1 MRTIN
6 VNFIAAF
13 NVLKTF
19 LPDIL
24 ETGEGGT
31 FVTVSSVLA
40 HFCPASLSDYAAS
53 KAALSA
59 MHNSLV
65 MELRQSGHDNVK
77 ALLVETGQIGTG
89 LFDGLETPSRFLAPV
104 LETREV
110 AKEIVARIDAGD
122 GGVLRMPFYAGWVS
136 WYSVL
141 PASLQRLVR
150 WMSRID
156 TVVAASKLGSK
167 EHKEW

>member
-1 MRTIN
+1 M
-6 VNFIAAF
+6 
-13 NVLKTF
+13 
-19 LPDIL
+19 

-65 MELRQSGHDNVK
+65 MELRQSGHKNVK
-77 ALLVETGQIGTG
+77 ALLVETGQIGTR

-110 AKEIVARIDAGD
+110 AKEIIGKIDAGE
-122 GGVLRMPFYAGWVS
+122 GGLLRMPFYAGWVS
-136 WYSVL
+136 WHGIL
-141 PASLQRLVR
+141 PETVQLIVR
-150 WMSRID
+150 WISQID
-156 TVVAASKLGSK
+156 TVVAASDIGLNKAKLAEKTEKSQATTNGNAVVQK
-167 EHKEW
+167 AT